1 MIWMTDL
8 ASWIITL
15 REAGRAST
23 VFPLLSSVLF
33 RCHIWVT
40 YCSVALRW
48 CSVSLHFVSLSL
60 SLLSYY
66 LRVCRSAPW
75 CHFFFFSLHSAL
87 HISFFLLSFFLVYT
101 PTPPPPCSPPG
112 FFFWLSWL
120 STLRKLK
127 SWYICY
133 KSIVSHWARRWV
145 QSEPHSITQISHRAG
160 ALATRRR
167 PDSRSAGAL
176 ISRTCFSCNIR
187 AVSRSSRGGVEAG
200 QVLAAQSHSTT
211 EQNKTTRLFHKKAS
225 SHSGGGGEGMTTF
238 TFFIYFFFVGSSLML
253 WVQWWNKLKVLGQ
266 RHQTPGGTITVSG
279 RLRSFNLRWLG
290 MPLKCTLSAA
300 TQ

>member
-15 REAGRAST
+15 REAGRASP

-66 LRVCRSAPW
+66 LACLSLCPLVSFLFLFPSLCSPYL
-75 CHFFFFSLHSAL
+75 FFPSVFLSCLHPHAA
-87 HISFFLLSFFLVYT
+87 T
-101 PTPPPPCSPPG
+101 PPCSPPG

-225 SHSGGGGEGMTTF
+225 SHSGGGRRRHDYF
-238 TFFIYFFFVGSSLML
+238 HFFYLFFFVGSSLML

-266 RHQTPGGTITVSG
+266 RHQTAGGTITVSG
-279 RLRSFNLRWLG
+279 E
-290 MPLKCTLSAA
+290 A
-300 TQ
+300 T

>member
-1 MIWMTDL
+1 MTDWPRFMNNYT
-8 ASWIITL
+8 ASGWQ
-15 REAGRAST
+15 
-23 VFPLLSSVLF
+23 
-33 RCHIWVT
+33 
-40 YCSVALRW
+40 
-48 CSVSLHFVSLSL
+48 SVSSLPTSIIRFISLSYLGHILFCCTPLVFCFFTFCFSLSL

-66 LRVCRSAPW
+66 LACLSLCPLVSFLFLFPSLCSPYL
-75 CHFFFFSLHSAL
+75 FFPSVFLSCLHPHAA
-87 HISFFLLSFFLVYT
+87 
-101 PTPPPPCSPPG
+101 PPCSPPG

-225 SHSGGGGEGMTTF
+225 SHSRGGRRRHDYF
-238 TFFIYFFFVGSSLML
+238 HFFYLFFFVGSSLML

>member
-15 REAGRAST
+15 RAAGRASP

-101 PTPPPPCSPPG
+101 PTPPPPRAAHQG
-112 FFFWLSWL
+112 FFSD
-120 STLRKLK
+120 
-127 SWYICY
+127 CPGC
-133 KSIVSHWARRWV
+133 RRCANW
-145 QSEPHSITQISHRAG
+145 RAG
-160 ALATRRR
+160 TFVISPL
-167 PDSRSAGAL
+167 SA
-176 ISRTCFSCNIR
+176 
-187 AVSRSSRGGVEAG
+187 
-200 QVLAAQSHSTT
+200 T
-211 EQNKTTRLFHKKAS
+211 EQGAEF
-225 SHSGGGGEGMTTF
+225 
-238 TFFIYFFFVGSSLML
+238 
-253 WVQWWNKLKVLGQ
+253 KVSPIQ
-266 RHQTPGGTITVSG
+266 
-279 RLRSFNLRWLG
+279 
-290 MPLKCTLSAA
+290 
-300 TQ
+300 

>member
-8 ASWIITL
+8 ALWIIIL
-15 REAGRAST
+15 WEAGRASQ

-48 CSVSLHFVSLSL
+48 CSVSLRLVFSLSL
-60 SLLSYY
+60 SLFFLIICVSVA
-66 LRVCRSAPW
+66 LSAPW
-75 CHFFFFSLHSAL
+75 CHFFLLHSAL

-101 PTPPPPCSPPG
+101 PTPPRAAHQG
-112 FFFWLSWL
+112 FFWRLSWL

-160 ALATRRR
+160 ALATHRR

-211 EQNKTTRLFHKKAS
+211 EQNKTTRQFHKRQAATA
-225 SHSGGGGEGMTTF
+225 GGKRQDDF
-238 TFFIYFFFVGSSLML
+238 HFYFFL
-253 WVQWWNKLKVLGQ
+253 
-266 RHQTPGGTITVSG
+266 
-279 RLRSFNLRWLG
+279 
-290 MPLKCTLSAA
+290 
-300 TQ
+300 